1 MPQCVQFVEE
11 QHTRRIA
18 PRDLK
23 DLTHPLFALPKDRMH
38 DIRDTNGIE
47 IGTQFTGHRTGQE
60 GLAAPRRTIQQQA
73 ASGRDAKGLD
83 QLGITQRP
91 EQ

>member
-1 MPQCVQFVEE
+1 MPQSVQFVEE

-18 PRDLK
+18 PCDLK
-23 DLTHPLFALPKDRMH
+23 DLMHPLFALAKDRMH
-38 DIRDTNGIE
+38 DIRDTDGIE
-47 IGTQFTGHRTGQE
+47 IGAQFTGHRTGQE
-60 GLAAPRRTIQQQA
+60 GLAASRRPIQQQA

-83 QLGITQRP
+83 QLGIAQRP